1 MCYVNE
7 KGNCFI
13 KKELLVMDNNHI
25 AQFFYKITEYL
36 ELKGENPFKIRAY
49 SNAARI
55 IESHTKDLSKI
66 TDIVEL
72 RKIKGIGESIAE
84 KIVEINKTGKCSY
97 LEELEKEI
105 PKGLLDITTV
115 PGIGPKKAA
124 FLYKEKKIKS
134 VDELKKYAE
143 KGKLHDLKGFGE
155 KTEENILKGIEVKDK
170 FHGRMTIGQALPAA
184 KEIINYLSKK
194 LKIKQITEAGSLR
207 RRREDIGDI
216 DILASS
222 DDNMPAKKIMDAF
235 TASPFVKE
243 VLAKGGTKS
252 AIISHDDV
260 QVDIRVVEKESF
272 GAALQYFTGSK
283 QHNIILRQYAE
294 GLGFKVNEYG
304 VFRLKD
310 NKKVAG
316 ETEESV
322 YKALGLPL
330 IPVPIRETGEE
341 IELALKGKL
350 PKLVEKKDIRGDLHF
365 HTVKSDGFNTIEE
378 IVKDA
383 SAFGYEYIA
392 LTDHSQSLKVAHGV
406 TEKDKLKQIETIRK
420 LNEKNNKFKILA
432 GAEVDILKYGDLDYP
447 GNILKKLDI
456 VVASVHSYFK
466 FTRKEMTDRIIK
478 AIKNPNVDIIAHP
491 TGRLFGT
498 RDEVEAD
505 WDEVFKAAAYYNTA
519 LEINSFPNRLDLKD
533 IYCRRAKEFGVLF
546 AISTDG
552 HNTNQLEFIE
562 YGINVAQRGWLT
574 AKDIINTKSYS
585 DLIKWLNR
593 GQALQKL

>member
-1 MCYVNE
+1 M
-7 KGNCFI
+7 
-13 KKELLVMDNNHI
+13 

-36 ELKGENPFKIRAY
+36 ELKDENPFKIRAY
-49 SNAARI
+49 GNAARI
-55 IESHTKDLSKI
+55 IESSVKDLSKI
-66 TDIVEL
+66 TDIDEL
-72 RKIKGIGESIAE
+72 REIKGIGESIAE

-105 PKGLLDITTV
+105 PKGLIDITTV

-134 VDELKKYAE
+134 VDQLKQYAE

-155 KTEENILKGIEVKDK
+155 KTEENILKGIEIKDK

-184 KEIINYLSKK
+184 KEIINYLQKK

-216 DILASS
+216 DILAAS
-222 DDNMPAKKIMDAF
+222 DDGDAEKIMDAF

-243 VLAKGGTKS
+243 VIAKGDTKS
-252 AIISHDDV
+252 AIISHDNV
-260 QVDIRVVEKESF
+260 QVDIRVVEKDSF

-283 QHNIILRQYAE
+283 QHNVALRKYAE
-294 GLGFKVNEYG
+294 SIGFKVNEYG

-322 YKALGLPL
+322 YKALGLSF

-341 IELALKGKL
+341 IELAIKGKL
-350 PKLVEKKDIRGDLHF
+350 PKLIEKKDIKGDLHF
-365 HTVKSDGFNTIEE
+365 HTVKSDGFNTLEE
-378 IVKDA
+378 IIKDA
-383 SAFGYEYIA
+383 SAFGYKYIA
-392 LTDHSQSLKVAHGV
+392 ITDHSQSLKVAHGV
-406 TEKDKLKQIETIRK
+406 TEKDMQKQIEIIRK
-420 LNEKNNKFKILA
+420 LNEKNDKFKILA
-432 GAEVDILKYGDLDYP
+432 GTEVDILKYGDLDYP
-447 GNILKKLDI
+447 DNILEKLDI

-466 FTRKEMTDRIIK
+466 FTKKEMTDRLIK

-498 RDEVEAD
+498 RDEFEAD

-519 LEINSFPNRLDLKD
+519 LEINAFPNRLDLKD

-552 HNTNQLEFIE
+552 HNTNQLEFID
-562 YGINVAQRGWLT
+562 YGINVAQRGWLE
-574 AKDIINTKSYS
+574 AKDVINTKSYEQ
-585 DLIKWLNR
+585 LINMF
-593 GQALQKL
+593 

>member
-1 MCYVNE
+1 
-7 KGNCFI
+7 
-13 KKELLVMDNNHI
+13 MDNNHI

-55 IESHTKDLSKI
+55 IESSIKDLSKI
-66 TDIVEL
+66 TDIDEL

-105 PKGLLDITTV
+105 PKGLIDITTV

-134 VDELKKYAE
+134 VEELKKYAE

-155 KTEENILKGIEVKDK
+155 KTEENILKGIEIKDK

-184 KEIINYLSKK
+184 KEIINYLQKK

-216 DILASS
+216 DILTAS
-222 DDNMPAKKIMDAF
+222 DDEMPAKKIMDDF

-243 VLAKGGTKS
+243 VIAKGDTKS
-252 AIISHDDV
+252 AIISHDNV

-283 QHNIILRQYAE
+283 QHNVALRKYAE
-294 GLGFKVNEYG
+294 SIGFKVNEYG

-322 YKALGLPL
+322 YKALGLPF

-341 IELALKGKL
+341 VELALEGKL
-350 PKLVEKKDIRGDLHF
+350 PKLVEKKDIKGDLHF
-365 HTVKSDGFNTIEE
+365 HTVKSDGFNTLEE
-378 IVKDA
+378 IIKDA
-383 SAFGYEYIA
+383 SAFGYKYIA
-392 LTDHSQSLKVAHGV
+392 VTDHSQSLKVAHGV
-406 TEKDKLKQIETIRK
+406 TEKDIQKQIEIISE
-420 LNEKNNKFKILA
+420 LNEKNDKFKILA
-432 GAEVDILKYGDLDYP
+432 GTEVDILKYGDLDYP
-447 GNILKKLDI
+447 DNILKKLDI

-466 FTRKEMTDRIIK
+466 FTKKEMTDRLVK

-498 RDEVEAD
+498 RDEFEAD

-519 LEINSFPNRLDLKD
+519 LEINAFPNRLDLKD

-552 HNTNQLEFIE
+552 HNTNQLEFID
-562 YGINVAQRGWLT
+562 YGVSVAQRGWLE
-574 AKDIINTKSYS
+574 AKDVINTRSYEQ
-585 DLIKWLNR
+585 LIKWLKNR
-593 GQALQKL
+593 R